1 LTKVIPDS
9 VQKLIDEFAKLP
21 GIGEKTAG
29 RLTFYLLNADPQD
42 VASFG
47 EAVLNL
53 NKNIKKCS
61 ICGNITEADPCPICD
76 NKSRD
81 QSMIAVVEHPLDVVA
96 LERTGEF
103 SGLYHILGGA
113 ISPVDGIGPENL
125 TIDDLVRRVG
135 KNKNIVKEIILATNP
150 SLEGEATAM
159 YLQKKLSPYKIKL
172 TRIARGLPVGGDL
185 EYADEVT
192 LQRALEGR
200 KEY

>member
-1 LTKVIPDS
+1 MAKVIPDS

-29 RLTFYLLNADPQD
+29 RLTFYLLNADTSEVSQ
-42 VASFG
+42 FG

-53 NKNIKKCS
+53 TKNIKKCS
-61 ICGNITEADPCPICD
+61 ICGNITEEDPCPICAD
-76 NKSRD
+76 KSRD
-81 QSMIAVVEHPLDVVA
+81 QSIVAVVEHPLDVVA
-96 LERTGEF
+96 LEKTGEYN
-103 SGLYHILGGA
+103 GLYHILGGA

-125 TIDDLVRRVG
+125 TIDDLVRRVE
-135 KNKNIVKEIILATNP
+135 KNKSIIKEIILATNP

-159 YLQKKLSPYKIKL
+159 YLQKKLLPYKIKL

-185 EYADEVT
+185 EYADEIT